1 MHPQDLSGLRA
12 FLPPNSFEQVAPY
25 FRKHRIHLTITR
37 ARKTVLGNYRP
48 GTGAHEIT
56 INGNLNPYSFLI
68 TLLHE
73 IAHLLTFEV
82 HGRRVAP
89 HGAEWKH
96 TFGTTLIPFL
106 ERAVF
111 PTPVATALQQSLTHP
126 AASTCSDPDLFRALW
141 QYDQRAPDA
150 VLVGDLPAGSQF
162 RNTCGQSYQ
171 VLKHRRTRI
180 LCQQLGSGKKYLFP
194 QVAEV
199 VRLSGP

>member
-1 MHPQDLSGLRA
+1 MQAQDLSGLRA
-12 FLPPNSFEQVAPY
+12 FLPPDSFELVAPY

-37 ARKTVLGNYRP
+37 ARKTILGNYRP

-56 INGNLNPYSFLI
+56 INGNLNPYAFLI

-73 IAHLLTFEV
+73 IAHLLTFEA

-96 TFGTTLIPFL
+96 TFSTTLIPFL

-111 PTPVATALQQSLTHP
+111 PAPVASALHQSLAHP
-126 AASTCSDPDLFRALW
+126 AASTCSDPGLFRALW
-141 QYDQRAPDA
+141 QYDERAPGA
-150 VLVGDLPAGSQF
+150 VLVGDLPVGSQF
-162 RNTCGQSYQ
+162 RNTDGQIYQ

-180 LCQQLGSGKKYLFP
+180 LCQQRDSGKKYLFP

-199 VRLSGP
+199 LRLSAP